1 MTDERQDRLDL
12 RPEERRFVERMNA
25 AFEPRPMHAARRMA
39 LDARIRERIERSRWS
54 AILWPGLAAAA
65 LVVALVWAE
74 LPVARSGNGQEP
86 TVARV
91 EPQAPNAWER
101 RLFYGD
107 VSGPTLDENASEA
120 LLPPDYAAIESLFFD
135 G

>member
-1 MTDERQDRLDL
+1 MKDERQDL

-25 AFEPRPMHAARRMA
+25 AFEPRPMHAARRAA
-39 LDARIRERIERSRWS
+39 LDARVRERIERSRWS
-54 AILWPGLAAAA
+54 AILWPGLAAAS
-65 LVVALVWAE
+65 LVVALVWAG
-74 LPVARSGNGQEP
+74 LPVGRSGSGPGP

-107 VSGPTLDENASEA
+107 VSGTTLDENASEA
-120 LLPPDYAAIESLFFD
+120 LLPPEYTAIESLFFD